1 MDRTPRPLPRR
12 ASMSTMHPRTKLWLE
27 QDDKLA
33 LSDYRLRLLKAIAE
47 GGSLAAAAG
56 TLDLSYRRAWG
67 KIREIEQ
74 NLGVELVQSAAG
86 GAGGGGSRLT
96 PAGELLIERYEQFA
110 IRSRDAVAAI
120 YDEIFSPD
128 SPTDPATLRSDRF
141 GPM

>member
-1 MDRTPRPLPRR
+1 V
-12 ASMSTMHPRTKLWLE
+12 
-27 QDDKLA
+27 
-33 LSDYRLRLLKAIAE
+33 
-47 GGSLAAAAG
+47 AG

-86 GAGGGGSRLT
+86 GTGGGGSRLT
-96 PAGELLIERYEQFA
+96 PAGELLIERYDQFA

-120 YDEIFSPD
+120 YDEIFSPG

-141 GPM
+141 GPR